1 MPSTIKPAGSLPTRW
16 AIATYDVWG
25 SAKNGWDVN
34 DVYRGSEIEL
44 RVPQWRYNCGTPQEF
59 IGAAPSD
66 KQIKAVFGVRCH
78 IETDGDD
85 LNIYVNR
92 DRDGYPIGEMRCVSH
107 ESLSPV
113 RKGDPK

>member
-1 MPSTIKPAGSLPTRW
+1 MDEDS
-16 AIATYDVWG
+16 AIMRHQKVG
-25 SAKNGWDVN
+25 RV
-34 DVYRGSEIEL
+34 RREL
-44 RVPQWRYNCGTPQEF
+44 RITSAAIKVGTPMEF

-66 KQIKAVFGVRCH
+66 KQIKGVFGTRCH

-85 LNIYVNR
+85 INIYVDR
-92 DRDGYPIGEMRCVSH
+92 VRDGYPIGEMRCVSH